1 MMMAASL
8 KARGTSTL
16 RDTDQ
21 VVALDRV
28 EIAADAGAGAAGPR
42 RRCMEM
48 IDSFSRRSARDVR
61 PAAVVATHLSAEP
74 SMKTLAM
81 SLMAAIRRGSAALSC
96 AAAACMAVCMTASP
110 ASAQS
115 VEAFY
120 GSHEL
125 TILIGHPPG
134 GSYDLY
140 AQLAAAHLGR
150 YIPGKPT
157 VIVQSMP
164 GGAGS
169 RAASYLYA
177 KGPKDGSMIALFP
190 ETIAYVQL
198 MDPAQGRWDVTK
210 MSYVGSFAP
219 VNTAF
224 MVRKGSRL
232 TAPADLFTGK
242 TNVGCSGR
250 TSQSF
255 QYPATL
261 KAIAGMPLNIIC
273 GYDGSSAYTLAL
285 LRGEVDLVS
294 KAWNSWRAEDKD
306 NIDNGTFVPLLQAG
320 LKRTPEL
327 PNVPLMQE
335 IISDP
340 GARAAAEFIS
350 AGAAIGRALIAPP
363 NVPPDRVAALRA
375 AFDQVVVDKDFLAEA
390 QRRSI
395 YIEPAAG
402 TEVQKF
408 SDAIIAT
415 PKTIVDRV
423 AKAFDA
429 S

>member
-1 MMMAASL
+1 MA
-8 KARGTSTL
+8 
-16 RDTDQ
+16 
-21 VVALDRV
+21 
-28 EIAADAGAGAAGPR
+28 P
-42 RRCMEM
+42 
-48 IDSFSRRSARDVR
+48 F
-61 PAAVVATHLSAEP
+61 
-74 SMKTLAM
+74 
-81 SLMAAIRRGSAALSC
+81 RRGLTAVL
-96 AAAACMAVCMTASP
+96 AAAACTAAAP
-110 ASAQS
+110 ASAQTA
-115 VEAFY
+115 EAFY
-120 GSHEL
+120 KSHEL

-140 AQLAAAHLGR
+140 AQLAAAHIGK
-150 YIPGKPT
+150 YVPGKPT

-169 RAASYLYA
+169 KAASYLYA
-177 KGPKDGSMIALFP
+177 KGPKDGSMISLFP

-198 MDPAQGRWDVTK
+198 MDPAQGRWDVTR
-210 MSYVGSFAP
+210 MSYIGSLAP

-224 MVRKGSRL
+224 MVHKGSRL
-232 TAPADLFTGK
+232 AAAADLFTGK

-261 KAIAGMPLNIIC
+261 KVIAGMPLNIIC

-306 NIDNGTFVPLLQAG
+306 NIDNGTFIPLLQAG

-335 IISDP
+335 IVSDP
-340 GARAAAEFIS
+340 SAKKAIEFVS
-350 AGAAIGRALIAPP
+350 AGAAIGRALLAPA
-363 NVPPDRVAALRA
+363 NVPADRLAALRA
-375 AFDQVVVDKDFLAEA
+375 AFDQVVHDKDFLADA
-390 QRRSI
+390 DKRGI
-395 YIEPAAG
+395 YIEPTPGA
-402 TEVQKF
+402 EVQKY
-408 SDAIIAT
+408 SDAIIKT
-415 PKTIVDRV
+415 PKNIVDLV

>member
-1 MMMAASL
+1 MSP
-8 KARGTSTL
+8 
-16 RDTDQ
+16 
-21 VVALDRV
+21 
-28 EIAADAGAGAAGPR
+28 I
-42 RRCMEM
+42 
-48 IDSFSRRSARDVR
+48 RRSFFAI
-61 PAAVVATHLSAEP
+61 LSV
-74 SMKTLAM
+74 TT
-81 SLMAAIRRGSAALSC
+81 C
-96 AAAACMAVCMTASP
+96 AAANAAALLP
-110 ASAQS
+110 AAAQN

-120 GSHEL
+120 KSHEL

-140 AQLAAAHLGR
+140 AQLAAAHIGA

-169 RAASYLYA
+169 KAASYFYA
-177 KGPKDGSMIALFP
+177 KGPKDGSMISLFP

-210 MSYVGSFAP
+210 MNYIGSFAP

-224 MVRKGSRL
+224 MIHKGSKL
-232 TAPADLFTGK
+232 ATAADLLKGK

-250 TSQSF
+250 ASQSF

-261 KAIAGMPLNIIC
+261 KVIAKAPLNIIC

-285 LRGEVDLVS
+285 LRGEVDIIS
-294 KAWNSWRAEDKD
+294 KAWNAARAEDKD
-306 NIDNGTFVPLLQAG
+306 NIDNGTFIPLLQAG

-335 IISDP
+335 LVDDP
-340 GARAAAEFIS
+340 SAKKAIEFVS
-350 AGAAIGRALIAPP
+350 AGAAIGRALLAPQ
-363 NVPPDRVAALRA
+363 NVPADRLAALRA
-375 AFDQVVVDKDFLAEA
+375 AFDKVVLDKDFLADA
-390 QRRSI
+390 QKRSI
-395 YIEPAAG
+395 YIEPTPGAD
-402 TEVQKF
+402 VQKY
-408 SDAIIAT
+408 SDAIIKT
-415 PKTIVDRV
+415 PKDVVDLV

>member
-1 MMMAASL
+1 MTAFPRQSLLAAAVLAS
-8 KARGTSTL
+8 ATAICF
-16 RDTDQ
+16 
-21 VVALDRV
+21 ALP
-28 EIAADAGAGAAGPR
+28 AAGQ
-42 RRCMEM
+42 
-48 IDSFSRRSARDVR
+48 
-61 PAAVVATHLSAEP
+61 T
-74 SMKTLAM
+74 
-81 SLMAAIRRGSAALSC
+81 
-96 AAAACMAVCMTASP
+96 
-110 ASAQS
+110 
-115 VEAFY
+115 VENFY
-120 GSHEL
+120 KSHEL

-140 AQLAAAHLGR
+140 AQLAAAHIGK

-169 RAASYLYA
+169 KAASYLYA
-177 KGPKDGSMIALFP
+177 KGPKDGSMISLFP

-210 MSYVGSFAP
+210 MSYIGSFAP

-224 MVRKGSRL
+224 MVHKGSKL
-232 TAPADLFTGK
+232 ASAEDLFRAK
-242 TNVGCSGR
+242 TNVGCSGHA
-250 TSQSF
+250 SQSF

-261 KAIAGMPLNIIC
+261 KVLAKMPLNIIC

-306 NIDNGTFVPLLQAG
+306 NIDNGTFIPLLQAG

-335 IISDP
+335 IVPDP
-340 GARAAAEFIS
+340 TSKTALEFIS
-350 AGAAIGRALIAPP
+350 AGAAIGRALLAPQ
-363 NVPPDRVAALRA
+363 NVPADRLAALRA
-375 AFDQVVVDKDFLAEA
+375 AFDKVVVDKDFLAEA
-390 QRRSI
+390 QKRSI
-395 YIEPAAG
+395 YIEPTPGA
-402 TEVQKF
+402 EVQKY
-408 SDAIIAT
+408 SDAIVKT
-415 PKTIVDRV
+415 PKNIVDLV

>member
-1 MMMAASL
+1 MAPI
-8 KARGTSTL
+8 R
-16 RDTDQ
+16 RDLA
-21 VVALDRV
+21 VLLCGALSS
-28 EIAADAGAGAAGPR
+28 IAACAAV
-42 RRCMEM
+42 
-48 IDSFSRRSARDVR
+48 A
-61 PAAVVATHLSAEP
+61 PAAAQ
-74 SMKTLAM
+74 
-81 SLMAAIRRGSAALSC
+81 
-96 AAAACMAVCMTASP
+96 TA
-110 ASAQS
+110 
-115 VEAFY
+115 EAFY
-120 GSHEL
+120 RSHEL

-140 AQLAAAHLGR
+140 AQLAAAHMGR
-150 YIPGKPT
+150 YIPGKPA

-210 MSYVGSFAP
+210 MSYIGSFAP

-224 MVRKGSRL
+224 MVHKGSRL
-232 TAPADLFTGK
+232 AAAADLFTGK

-327 PNVPLMQE
+327 PEVPLMQE

-340 GARAAAEFIS
+340 AARAAVEFIS
-350 AGAAIGRALIAPP
+350 AGAAIGRALVAPP
-363 NVPPDRVAALRA
+363 NVPADRVAALRA

-390 QRRSI
+390 QSRSI
-395 YIEPAAG
+395 YIEPVAG
-402 TEVQKF
+402 GEVQKY

-415 PKTIVDRV
+415 PKTVVDRV

>member
-1 MMMAASL
+1 MIRI
-8 KARGTSTL
+8 KC
-16 RDTDQ
+16 
-21 VVALDRV
+21 AL
-28 EIAADAGAGAAGPR
+28 
-42 RRCMEM
+42 
-48 IDSFSRRSARDVR
+48 
-61 PAAVVATHLSAEP
+61 AVVAV
-74 SMKTLAM
+74 
-81 SLMAAIRRGSAALSC
+81 AATWCASVSAA
-96 AAAACMAVCMTASP
+96 P
-110 ASAQS
+110 AQT

-120 GSHEL
+120 RSHEL

-140 AQLAAAHLGR
+140 AQLAAAHIGAH
-150 YIPGKPT
+150 IPGKPT

-169 RAASYLYA
+169 KAAAYFYA

-198 MDPAQGRWDVTK
+198 MDPAQGRWDVRK
-210 MSYVGSFAP
+210 MSYIGSFAP

-224 MVRKGSRL
+224 MVHGGSRL
-232 TAPADLFTGK
+232 TAAPDLFTGK

-250 TSQSF
+250 ASQSF

-261 KAIAGMPLNIIC
+261 KAVAGAPLNIIC

-294 KAWNSWRAEDKD
+294 KAWNAWRAEDRD

-335 IISDP
+335 IVTDEA
-340 GARAAAEFIS
+340 GKRAIEFIS
-350 AGAAIGRALIAPP
+350 GGAAIGRALLAPP
-363 NVPPDRVAALRA
+363 NVPPERIAALRA
-375 AFDQVVVDKDFLAEA
+375 AFDAVVRDNAFLVEA
-390 QRRSI
+390 QQRSI
-395 YIEPAAG
+395 YIEPVPGA
-402 TEVQKF
+402 EVESI
-408 SDAIIAT
+408 SDAIVAT
-415 PKTIVDRV
+415 PRDVVDRV

-429 S
+429 P

>member
-1 MMMAASL
+1 MTAFPRQSFLAKAMLASVT
-8 KARGTSTL
+8 A
-16 RDTDQ
+16 
-21 VVALDRV
+21 VCFALP
-28 EIAADAGAGAAGPR
+28 AAGQ
-42 RRCMEM
+42 
-48 IDSFSRRSARDVR
+48 
-61 PAAVVATHLSAEP
+61 T
-74 SMKTLAM
+74 
-81 SLMAAIRRGSAALSC
+81 
-96 AAAACMAVCMTASP
+96 
-110 ASAQS
+110 
-115 VEAFY
+115 VENFY
-120 GSHEL
+120 KSHEL

-140 AQLAAAHLGR
+140 AQLAAAHIGK

-169 RAASYLYA
+169 KAASYLYA
-177 KGPKDGSMIALFP
+177 KGPKDGSMISLFP

-210 MSYVGSFAP
+210 MSYIGSFAP

-224 MVRKGSRL
+224 MVHKGSKL
-232 TAPADLFTGK
+232 ASVEDLFRGK
-242 TNVGCSGR
+242 TNVGCSGHA
-250 TSQSF
+250 SQSF

-261 KAIAGMPLNIIC
+261 KVLAKMPLNIIC

-306 NIDNGTFVPLLQAG
+306 NIDNGTFMPLLQAG

-335 IISDP
+335 IVPDP
-340 GARAAAEFIS
+340 TSKSALEFIS
-350 AGAAIGRALIAPP
+350 AGAAIGRALLAPQ
-363 NVPPDRVAALRA
+363 NVPADRLAALRA
-375 AFDQVVVDKDFLAEA
+375 AFDKVVVDKDFLADA
-390 QRRSI
+390 QKRSI
-395 YIEPAAG
+395 YIEPTSGA
-402 TEVQKF
+402 EVQKY
-408 SDAIIAT
+408 SDAIVKT
-415 PKTIVDRV
+415 PKNIVDLV

-429 S
+429 L

>member
-1 MMMAASL
+1 MAPFR
-8 KARGTSTL
+8 RGLTAVLS
-16 RDTDQ
+16 
-21 VVALDRV
+21 AFAC
-28 EIAADAGAGAAGPR
+28 IAA
-42 RRCMEM
+42 
-48 IDSFSRRSARDVR
+48 
-61 PAAVVATHLSAEP
+61 L
-74 SMKTLAM
+74 
-81 SLMAAIRRGSAALSC
+81 
-96 AAAACMAVCMTASP
+96 P
-110 ASAQS
+110 ASAQT

-120 GSHEL
+120 KSHEL

-140 AQLAAAHLGR
+140 AQLAASHIGK
-150 YIPGKPT
+150 YVPGKPT

-169 RAASYLYA
+169 KAASYLYA
-177 KGPKDGSMIALFP
+177 KGPKDGSMISLFP

-198 MDPAQGRWDVTK
+198 MDPAQGRWDVTR
-210 MSYVGSFAP
+210 MSYIGSLAP

-224 MVRKGSRL
+224 MVHKGSRL
-232 TAPADLFTGK
+232 AAAADLFTGK

-261 KAIAGMPLNIIC
+261 KVIAGMPLNIIC

-306 NIDNGTFVPLLQAG
+306 NIDNGTFIPLLQAG

-327 PNVPLMQE
+327 PDVPLMQE
-335 IISDP
+335 IVSDP
-340 GARAAAEFIS
+340 TARTAIEFIS
-350 AGAAIGRALIAPP
+350 AGAAIGRALLAPP
-363 NVPPDRVAALRA
+363 NVPAERVAALRA
-375 AFDQVVVDKDFLAEA
+375 AFDQMVVDKDFLAEA
-390 QRRSI
+390 QKRSI
-395 YIEPAAG
+395 YIEPTSGA
-402 TEVQKF
+402 EVQKY
-408 SDAIIAT
+408 SDSIVRT
-415 PKTIVDRV
+415 PKSIIDLV